1 MKNIVGKPQ
10 TIKKVNEDLIK
21 NIIKNEG
28 PITKPEISSI
38 TELSLATVNK
48 IVEQLALKNEVKV
61 SGLSESTGGRRAQ
74 LFEINANLEHIIALY
89 YYRNCCIGV
98 VANLLG
104 EIIYQEEFNIRMDT
118 YENVNQDTFFV
129 IDTLIKKEKGNNIR
143 AI

>member
-28 PITKPEISSI
+28 PITKPEISNI

-89 YYRNCCIGV
+89 
-98 VANLLG
+98 
-104 EIIYQEEFNIRMDT
+104 
-118 YENVNQDTFFV
+118 
-129 IDTLIKKEKGNNIR
+129 
-143 AI
+143 

>member
-1 MKNIVGKPQ
+1 MKNIVGKSQ

-28 PITKPEISSI
+28 PITKLEISSI

-89 YYRNCCIGV
+89 YYRNYCIGV
-98 VANLLG
+98 VAN
-104 EIIYQEEFNIRMDT
+104 
-118 YENVNQDTFFV
+118 
-129 IDTLIKKEKGNNIR
+129 
-143 AI
+143 